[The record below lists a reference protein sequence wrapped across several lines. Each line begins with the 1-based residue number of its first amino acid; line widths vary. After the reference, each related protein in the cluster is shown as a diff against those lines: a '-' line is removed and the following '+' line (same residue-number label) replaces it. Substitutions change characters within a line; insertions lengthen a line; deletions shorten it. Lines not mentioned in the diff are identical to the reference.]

1 MGEQLFLKDRSHMC
15 DERERLIGYVYDE
28 CDPDERQVI
37 AGHVASCEACQ
48 QEIAGLQRV
57 RSDLLAWEVPEYESV
72 WRPFAP
78 PRQPS
83 WRDLPVWAL
92 AAAAVLLLLA
102 GGAGGA
108 FTYAMLPHRPV
119 LAAAASPAVAAV
131 PVADVVHTAD
141 LDALEA
147 RLTEKLQ
154 DAVDAR
160 VKLVAAHTTTAP
172 GVERAADVTTS
183 PEDLGR
189 QVRALR
195 VTLDRVSKAQDQLS
209 KSVYADLMTFGET
222 QRRIEQGNNY
232 ILTSLVRQG
241 PASRSAG
248 R

>member
-1 MGEQLFLKDRSHMC
+1 MC

-37 AGHVASCEACQ
+37 ADHVASCETCQ
-48 QEIAGLQRV
+48 QEISGLRRV
-57 RSDLLAWEVPEYESV
+57 REDLLAWDVPEYESV
-72 WRPFAP
+72 WRPFVP
-78 PRQPS
+78 PRAVS

-119 LAAAASPAVAAV
+119 LAAAAAPRPAVIPAS
-131 PVADVVHTAD
+131 DVVRVAD

-154 DAVDAR
+154 NEVDAR
-160 VKLVAAHTTTAP
+160 VKLVAAHAP
-172 GVERAADVTTS
+172 APAIEPASDVATS
-183 PEDLGR
+183 PEDLRR
-189 QVRALR
+189 QVQTLR

-209 KSVYADLMTFGET
+209 KSVYADLMSFGET

-232 ILTSLVRQG
+232 ILTSLVKHA
-241 PASRSAG
+241 PADGSMG

>member
-1 MGEQLFLKDRSHMC
+1 MC

-28 CDPDERQVI
+28 CDPDERQAI
-37 AGHVASCEACQ
+37 ADHVASCEACQ
-48 QEIAGLQRV
+48 QEISGLKQVRV
-57 RSDLLAWEVPEYESV
+57 DLLAWTVPEYESV

-78 PRQPS
+78 PRQSS
-83 WRDLPVWAL
+83 WRDVPVWAL

-119 LAAAASPAVAAV
+119 LAATAAPRPAVV
-131 PVADVVHTAD
+131 PTADVVRTAD

-160 VKLVAAHTTTAP
+160 VKLVAAHASTAP
-172 GVERAADVTTS
+172 ALEQASDVATS
-183 PEDLGR
+183 PEDLR
-189 QVRALR
+189 QQVRALR
-195 VTLDRVSKAQDQLS
+195 ATLDRVSKAQDQLS